1 MDNFNNG
8 FNENEGQEFLEA
20 LDRFIIAGFD
30 FVVDLQ
36 TEEYNALV
44 KDWINSKD
52 YTNLISW
59 ESLMQLESSSATQSK
74 FEDRKDLA
82 ANYALAKQSAGQ
94 ELYRLYIK
102 HKNSKKHG
110 KK

>member
-30 FVVDLQ
+30 FVIDLQ
-36 TEEYNALV
+36 TEEYNGLV
-44 KDWINSKD
+44 KDWVSSKD

-59 ESLMQLESSSATQSK
+59 ESLMQFESSNSTLSL
-74 FEDRKDLA
+74 EDKKDLA
-82 ANYALAKQSAGQ
+82 SNYALAKQSAGQ

-102 HKNSKKHG
+102 HKNSKKNG